1 MTTRR
6 RRQGTTR
13 EEVVNTLLA
22 QLLRQHGLDAKAER
36 RSREGAPDVR
46 IELRGGELVLLECKW
61 ESTAAQ
67 LDEQL
72 DERLAQ
78 FPEAVAVVSVIH
90 PERLRVEEDVQAALE
105 AETGLRWRIHGSRG
119 AAAPDSPER
128 SGSVM
133 ALADQ
138 LRALPLELEGADVVA
153 AAAAV
158 IGYALEKSVAPL
170 RQHDRISERIAEII
184 AEADKESDRLAA
196 LQIGCLVLFNALA
209 FQDRLAES
217 NPSVPTARE
226 S

>member
-1 MTTRR
+1 M
-6 RRQGTTR
+6 
-13 EEVVNTLLA
+13 NTLLA
-22 QLLRQHGLDAKAER
+22 QDFCAAMALDAKAER

-78 FPEAVAVVSVIH
+78 FPEAVATVGVIH

-119 AAAPDSPER
+119 LAAPDSPER

-158 IGYALEKSVAPL
+158 IGYALDKGRCAP
-170 RQHDRISERIAEII
+170 S
-184 AEADKESDRLAA
+184 
-196 LQIGCLVLFNALA
+196 
-209 FQDRLAES
+209 
-217 NPSVPTARE
+217 PARAHIRPHR
-226 S
+226 